1 MASTDVTGDASR
13 SSAVIEQV
21 RVREVAGVFRSLEA
35 LNAAVETLLA
45 DGFDRA
51 DIDVMGTIDAVRERL
66 GDAYVAV
73 EALPEVPSAPR
84 RAFIAREE
92 ISGPLALVAS
102 LLAYIGATAA
112 LAGVVASGG
121 GVAVAAAAA
130 AAGGLGGGGIGAL
143 IARAIGRDQA
153 KQLEA
158 QLQSGGIVLW
168 VRVRTPEREDRAQQ
182 ILRGHGGEAVRV
194 HEMDLEKRL
203 EDVPLSSWL
212 NDEPIAAR

>member
-1 MASTDVTGDASR
+1 
-13 SSAVIEQV
+13 
-21 RVREVAGVFRSLEA
+21 
-35 LNAAVETLLA
+35 
-45 DGFDRA
+45 
-51 DIDVMGTIDAVRERL
+51 
-66 GDAYVAV
+66 
-73 EALPEVPSAPR
+73 
-84 RAFIAREE
+84 
-92 ISGPLALVAS
+92 
-102 LLAYIGATAA
+102 
-112 LAGVVASGG
+112 
-121 GVAVAAAAA
+121 
-130 AAGGLGGGGIGAL
+130 L